1 MRMDCIT
8 ESKKSANIEAR
19 KHFALLVNHR
29 NQFVYVIHVIL
40 CLLNMLPNQ
49 QRRLIQDITE
59 IDTAEKEKK
68 LPCLKMNTEKVP

>member
-1 MRMDCIT
+1 MRMDSIT

-19 KHFALLVNHR
+19 KHFALLVSHR